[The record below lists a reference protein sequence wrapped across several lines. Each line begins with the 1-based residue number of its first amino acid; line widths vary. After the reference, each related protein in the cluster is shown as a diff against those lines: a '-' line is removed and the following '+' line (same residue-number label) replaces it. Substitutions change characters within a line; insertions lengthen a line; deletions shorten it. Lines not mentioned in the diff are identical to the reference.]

1 MLHVQV
7 RWLTASSLATK
18 ESASM
23 ANLYLF
29 TSILL
34 IGAGIIIT
42 VAVVVAIVHMIRNR
56 HSEYVQDLE
65 APIRIYLDNE

>member
-1 MLHVQV
+1 
-7 RWLTASSLATK
+7 
-18 ESASM
+18 M

>member
-1 MLHVQV
+1 MRHVQV
-7 RWLTASSLATK
+7 RWLTVSSLATK
-18 ESASM
+18 ESTPM

-42 VAVVVAIVHMIRNR
+42 ASVVVAIVHMIRNR
-56 HSEYVQDLE
+56 NSEHVQDLE
-65 APIRIYLDNE
+65 APIRTYLDNE